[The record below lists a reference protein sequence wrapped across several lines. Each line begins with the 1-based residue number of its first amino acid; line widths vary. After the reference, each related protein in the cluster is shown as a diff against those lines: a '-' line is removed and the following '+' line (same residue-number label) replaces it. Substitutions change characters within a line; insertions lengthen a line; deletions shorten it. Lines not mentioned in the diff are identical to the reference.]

1 MSEIESAARELVA
14 WFKSGNS
21 VPVDV
26 DFQFSRNK
34 ERIMADVERLDRSI
48 SDTDRSI

>member
-1 MSEIESAARELVA
+1 MNSETKAASRELVA

-26 DFQFSRNK
+26 VYQFSRNK
-34 ERIMADVERLDRSI
+34 DRIMADVERLDKAVK
-48 SDTDRSI
+48 DGN